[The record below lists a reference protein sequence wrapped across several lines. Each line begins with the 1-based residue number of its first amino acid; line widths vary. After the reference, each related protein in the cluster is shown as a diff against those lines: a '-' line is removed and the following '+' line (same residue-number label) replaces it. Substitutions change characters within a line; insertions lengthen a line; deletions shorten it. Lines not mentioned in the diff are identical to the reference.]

1 MPSLHIKELLQ
12 ILDNKRKF
20 QVIILICLMI
30 FSSILELLSYSMI
43 IPLISSIQGEE
54 ITFAPIVFFINL
66 FEPKSI
72 LFFIA
77 FFTFTVF
84 LIKTAYLI
92 TMAYIQAHFSSSIF
106 SELAN
111 KLSIFYSEMNYL
123 DFISTDSSEKIRNVT
138 NESKMVMQ
146 GYLKPLFVLFNE
158 LFVVTCFVIF
168 LLLYQPVIFFTL
180 IGFMFTFAYLIYFY
194 SRSKLKIL
202 GIKRIDADRTFL
214 KFIQESLF
222 AYKEIFLSN
231 SQSMYKNKIQI
242 AIGEVADINKQ
253 DYFLKQIPR
262 PMLELS
268 MVAVITML
276 IWIAVYSPLSSS
288 GGVDLLSIL
297 SIFVAAAF
305 RILPSISRIIGS
317 LQNINY
323 FKASVLLF
331 FDKLANQQKDIL
343 AYKNSDNPK
352 TNEFIEFINLS
363 FSYSSKKVV
372 FSDISFS
379 INRNDF
385 VGIVGPS
392 GSGKSTFLY
401 LLMTLIKPTS
411 GTVFNSGK
419 DIFNHSSGWKP
430 KIGYVPQSPYLM
442 DDSILNNIIFGS
454 HRHDEIDMKNIER
467 VLKMANL
474 KSTIDALPE
483 GLNTPIGENAV
494 YLSGGQKQRIS
505 IARALYNSPEI
516 LILDEA
522 TSSLDKFSEDEIIN
536 EIGNLSKDIT
546 VIMSTHKPSTL
557 KRCNKIIKVNDGS
570 VIIEEMNLN
579 ENIKGN

>member
-1 MPSLHIKELLQ
+1 M
-12 ILDNKRKF
+12 
-20 QVIILICLMI
+20 
-30 FSSILELLSYSMI
+30 
-43 IPLISSIQGEE
+43 
-54 ITFAPIVFFINL
+54 
-66 FEPKSI
+66 
-72 LFFIA
+72 
-77 FFTFTVF
+77 
-84 LIKTAYLI
+84 
-92 TMAYIQAHFSSSIF
+92 
-106 SELAN
+106 
-111 KLSIFYSEMNYL
+111 
-123 DFISTDSSEKIRNVT
+123 
-138 NESKMVMQ
+138 
-146 GYLKPLFVLFNE
+146 
-158 LFVVTCFVIF
+158 
-168 LLLYQPVIFFTL
+168 
-180 IGFMFTFAYLIYFY
+180 
-194 SRSKLKIL
+194 
-202 GIKRIDADRTFL
+202 
-214 KFIQESLF
+214 
-222 AYKEIFLSN
+222 
-231 SQSMYKNKIQI
+231 
-242 AIGEVADINKQ
+242 
-253 DYFLKQIPR
+253 
-262 PMLELS
+262 
-268 MVAVITML
+268 
-276 IWIAVYSPLSSS
+276 
-288 GGVDLLSIL
+288 SIL

-331 FDKLANQQKDIL
+331 FDKLSKQQEVVS
-343 AYKNSDNPK
+343 AYINNDKPK

-363 FSYSSKKVV
+363 FSYSSKKNV

-419 DIFNHSSGWKP
+419 DIFNHSSDWRS

-454 HRHDEIDMKNIER
+454 HSNNEIDMKNIDR

-536 EIGNLSKDIT
+536 EIANLSKDIT
-546 VIMSTHKPSTL
+546 IIMSTHKPSTL
-557 KRCNKIIKVNDGS
+557 KRCNKIIKVNNS
-570 VIIEEMNLN
+570 SIIIEEMNIN
-579 ENIKGN
+579 ESIKGN

>member
-1 MPSLHIKELLQ
+1 
-12 ILDNKRKF
+12 
-20 QVIILICLMI
+20 
-30 FSSILELLSYSMI
+30 
-43 IPLISSIQGEE
+43 LISSIQGEE

-92 TMAYIQAHFSSSIF
+92 TIAYIQAHFSSSIF

-123 DFISTDSSEKIRNVT
+123 DFISTDSSEKIRNIT

-158 LFVVTCFVIF
+158 LFVVACFVIF
-168 LLLYQPVIFFTL
+168 LILYQPVIFFTL

-202 GIKRIDADRTFL
+202 GVKRIDADRTFL

-231 SQSMYKNKIQI
+231 SQNTYKNKIQI
-242 AIGEVADINKQ
+242 AIGEVAGINKQ

-276 IWIAVYSPLSSS
+276 IWIAVYSPLSTS

-331 FDKLANQQKDIL
+331 FDKLSKQQEAVS
-343 AYKNSDNPK
+343 AYINNDKPK
-352 TNEFIEFINLS
+352 TNDFIEFINLS
-363 FSYSSKKVV
+363 FSYSSKKNV

-379 INRNDF
+379 IDRNDF

-419 DIFNHSSGWKP
+419 DIFNYSSGWRS

-454 HRHDEIDMKNIER
+454 HRNNEIDMQNIDR

-483 GLNTPIGENAV
+483 GVNTRIGENAV

-536 EIGNLSKDIT
+536 EIANLSRDIT
-546 VIMSTHKPSTL
+546 IIMSTHKPSTL
-557 KRCNKIIKVNDGS
+557 KRCNKIIKVNNSS
-570 VIIEEMNLN
+570 VIIEEINLN
-579 ENIKGN
+579 QSIKGN

>member
-123 DFISTDSSEKIRNVT
+123 DFISTDSSEKIRNIT

-168 LLLYQPVIFFTL
+168 LILYQPVIFFTL

-268 MVAVITML
+268 MVAVITIL

-352 TNEFIEFINLS
+352 TNDFIEFINLS